1 MNKFR
6 QLRLI
11 EYNGGVIPQ
20 WYPQDRFGAVRRRP
34 VDEVTYL
41 DRWSVPFRVGRAASG
56 LPALPKNE
64 HSAEP
69 SLPVLFQQPAK
80 APHGITSIGASTGAS
95 P

>member
-11 EYNGGVIPQ
+11 EYNGGVIPL

-41 DRWSVPFRVGRAASG
+41 DRWGVPFRVGRGGVRASG
-56 LPALPKNE
+56 LP
-64 HSAEP
+64 
-69 SLPVLFQQPAK
+69 
-80 APHGITSIGASTGAS
+80 
-95 P
+95 